1 MRFYTTQFH
10 FSELDRIYFSL
21 VFQSDFKI
29 FAKKTITH
37 AMQHIFSTEF
47 VGSSYIY
54 TYMETPKQ
62 IDLFAINCK
71 QQCSTGM
78 HHNKLYYSFVF
89 HKLF

>member
-1 MRFYTTQFH
+1 MCVRFFKTTQFL
-10 FSELDRIYFSL
+10 FSELDRIFFSL

-37 AMQHIFSTEF
+37 AMQHLFSTE
-47 VGSSYIY
+47 YT

-71 QQCSTGM
+71 QQCM
-78 HHNKLYYSFVF
+78 
-89 HKLF
+89 